1 MMFPE
6 EMRSDIDVIRKWLK
20 MILGIEMPNTM
31 ILNHCLKKVKT
42 IETERLTFLHSSISF
57 RGYINGKFSI
67 EVSEENKKKLRG
79 IKGML
84 KGLNISAPFIAY
96 LIVHERANLYRELL
110 RVRFNP

>member
-6 EMRSDIDVIRKWLK
+6 EMRNDVLIIRRWIK
-20 MILGIEMPNTM
+20 MVTGIEISNPMA
-31 ILNHCLKKVKT
+31 LDHCFKKVKT

-67 EVSEENKKKLRG
+67 EVSEENKKRLRG

-110 RVRFNP
+110 RVRFIP